1 MTAGFFAVGQDFEGR
16 ITGGGGGGGDAG
28 DREKGKKV
36 SQREKRQH
44 VHPGEFDS
52 TSLVAGRDRAAAR
65 SPVINDPANQ
75 I

>member
-1 MTAGFFAVGQDFEGR
+1 MRGGEGER
-16 ITGGGGGGGDAG
+16 CGESGER
-28 DREKGKKV
+28 REGKKKV

>member
-1 MTAGFFAVGQDFEGR
+1 MERERRKEVSAGGS
-16 ITGGGGGGGDAG
+16 GGGGGRKRRG
-28 DREKGKKV
+28 
-36 SQREKRQH
+36 REKRQH

-65 SPVINDPANQ
+65 SPVINDQANQ

>member
-1 MTAGFFAVGQDFEGR
+1 M
-16 ITGGGGGGGDAG
+16 DAG
-28 DREKGKKV
+28 VENGGKGKKV

>member
-1 MTAGFFAVGQDFEGR
+1 MRVENRGRKGQ
-16 ITGGGGGGGDAG
+16 
-28 DREKGKKV
+28 KKKV

-65 SPVINDPANQ
+65 SPVINDPTNQ

>member
-1 MTAGFFAVGQDFEGR
+1 MRRVRRGGDGDKGGEREREEKEGR
-16 ITGGGGGGGDAG
+16 
-28 DREKGKKV
+28 
-36 SQREKRQH
+36 REKRQH

-65 SPVINDPANQ
+65 SPVINDQANQ